1 MTYEV
6 KTHQSPK
13 KYTLPPGFPHH
24 REFEGDQFWPPTPPP
39 PIEDQNTPEKSELV
53 DRGTSALRSPN
64 EATEAEEESSEMQQK
79 DEFFN
84 SEMELPKEMT
94 IRKESTSE
102 DVMQPRGQ
110 RPTASAMTT
119 TSCLLNEVSEGIYVG
134 ETPLPMEE
142 EDDEQGYLEDVRGQ
156 MWKEAV
162 RDLQQ
167 DNRRQLLRI
176 EEKKGPDKWDLS
188 NVMCLWPCCCCC
200 FCLCHRKRK

>member
-1 MTYEV
+1 MTLLKWWLIDLTWE
-6 KTHQSPK
+6 KKLINHK
-13 KYTLPPGFPHH
+13 KYTPGFPHH
-24 REFEGDQFWPPTPPP
+24 REFADDPFWPPTPPP
-39 PIEDQNTPEKSELV
+39 KEQEKSSELV
-53 DRGTSALRSPN
+53 DRATSAFRSSPPI
-64 EATEAEEESSEMQQK
+64 EAEEQPKSSEMQR

-84 SEMELPKEMT
+84 SEEPTT
-94 IRKESTSE
+94 IREDSE
-102 DVMQPRGQ
+102 AVDFDVMQPRGQ
-110 RPTASAMTT
+110 RPRAAAASAT

-142 EDDEQGYLEDVRGQ
+142 AEERYEEDVRGQ